1 MKQEKKKHDF
11 DTISHKFI
19 FDTLSFLNF
28 GNFFIKAVKTLNIN
42 NNSSVK
48 LT

>member
-1 MKQEKKKHDF
+1 MKQEKNKHDF
-11 DTISHKFI
+11 DTSSQK

-28 GNFFIKAVKTLNIN
+28 GNFFIKAVKTLYIN